1 MWPPSDATRTTPFNS
16 CRPST
21 VFCSSSLLVMGV
33 TSSSSSSTA
42 VRNDAEPLGRERST
56 VGNAAA
62 AAAGLAGA
70 LVGLAATAV
79 AVGGTA
85 VGVAGAVG
93 AGGAAV
99 AAVCGVGAAVG
110 GCVGAGALHA
120 VRHRRS
126 TAAERTTAAYRSSQR
141 PRRRPVARVSVAGV
155 SVRAMLKL
163 APSAASGDGT
173 ASAWLLPPSIVIDV
187 APAPAIVTVWPSLTV
202 EPLLNSIE
210 PKLVSGMMPPRP
222 ALGASS
228 THATDE
234 CEDAYCCVSW

>member
-1 MWPPSDATRTTPFNS
+1 
-16 CRPST
+16 
-21 VFCSSSLLVMGV
+21 
-33 TSSSSSSTA
+33 
-42 VRNDAEPLGRERST
+42 
-56 VGNAAA
+56 
-62 AAAGLAGA
+62 AAGLAGA

-99 AAVCGVGAAVG
+99 CWVGAAVS

-126 TAAERTTAAYRSSQR
+126 TAAEGTTAADRSSQR

-187 APAPAIVTVWPSLTV
+187 APAPAIVTVWPSLTA

-210 PKLVSGMMPPRP
+210 PKLVSGM
-222 ALGASS
+222 
-228 THATDE
+228 
-234 CEDAYCCVSW
+234 